1 MVKTSPKNQISQQI
15 VTLLCLVVVTLSIA
29 VVALLLKPATIIS
42 TFEQCKKAGGAIMES
57 YPEQCMIN
65 KTSFT
70 NPMQQLGNSNDYIGL
85 TEKDALA
92 KAEAS
97 NTPARVV
104 ERDGQGLPVTMDFT
118 FGRHN
123 LYVKDGK
130 VYKVEIEGQA
140 TDN

>member
-1 MVKTSPKNQISQQI
+1 MAKTSPKNQISQQI

-70 NPMQQLGNSNDYIGL
+70 NPMQQLGSSDDYIGL